1 MNRKTNLLVVDGS
14 RTTMRY
20 IDSIFGGYCQI
31 HLARTGI
38 EAMDVVEIKPID
50 IIIMNRNLP
59 DMDGFDLLEKW
70 HKERLTDDISV
81 VIAGDERNKQQ
92 EVEALQKGAADYI
105 SMPFVPEILKLRVDH
120 LVELH
125 YYRKELESEIK
136 KQKKKV
142 SDLSFQAMI
151 TIAHTIDLKDRY
163 GEGHSLRVA
172 LYSREIARRL
182 GWTVEELENLYNVA
196 LLHDIGKIAIE
207 DSILNKMGTLTEQEY
222 ESVKRHTKVGA
233 DIVKN
238 TTFIPGIKEGIS
250 YHHERYDGTGYVGLK
265 GKDIPLIARILA
277 VADAV
282 TAMEEDRPFRRRLSS
297 MELEKELISNKGKQ
311 FDPDIV
317 NVAVEMLHEG
327 YDVDEK
333 LAQMMKQIPGDVSE
347 TGELMRQVVT
357 TSTQETK
364 SELEKDSLTGFLNRR
379 SFEEKIE
386 KFLRKPMSY
395 GTFFMMDMDN
405 FKSVNDTYGHLAG
418 DELILIFADIIK
430 NCVREQDF
438 VCRVGGDEFAIFFP
452 YLDKEKVIRK
462 RADEIMSCFAKER
475 ERLGYS
481 NCSVSIG
488 IMTKYAKSNNMD
500 YDKLYKCA
508 DNALYYVKNNG
519 KDDFHIY
526 ASAIMDGGMDSLEQE
541 QLDVQQLIQR
551 VAERK
556 EYMGAYRV
564 EYDSFSYI
572 YRFIARNVERTKQP
586 VQIALFT
593 FPLKEKSEEEVM
605 KIQNSLALLE
615 KAIAQSLRRGD
626 VTSRIS
632 LTQQIVILMGANKEN
647 GMHVVDR
654 MVQCYDGLAGEEGL
668 KIEYDIKDVSGTKKI
683 KKILDICWNIQ
694 YTTTCKEKNFTG
706 GVVIWK
712 RQLPLQK

>member
-1 MNRKTNLLVVDGS
+1 MNRKTKYFSGGSGS

-668 KIEYDIKDVSGTKKI
+668 KIEYDIKDVSGTKKD
-683 KKILDICWNIQ
+683 KKNS
-694 YTTTCKEKNFTG
+694 
-706 GVVIWK
+706 
-712 RQLPLQK
+712 

>member
-1 MNRKTNLLVVDGS
+1 M
-14 RTTMRY
+14 
-20 IDSIFGGYCQI
+20 
-31 HLARTGI
+31 
-38 EAMDVVEIKPID
+38 
-50 IIIMNRNLP
+50 
-59 DMDGFDLLEKW
+59 
-70 HKERLTDDISV
+70 
-81 VIAGDERNKQQ
+81 
-92 EVEALQKGAADYI
+92 
-105 SMPFVPEILKLRVDH
+105 
-120 LVELH
+120 
-125 YYRKELESEIK
+125 
-136 KQKKKV
+136 
-142 SDLSFQAMI
+142 
-151 TIAHTIDLKDRY
+151 
-163 GEGHSLRVA
+163 
-172 LYSREIARRL
+172 
-182 GWTVEELENLYNVA
+182 
-196 LLHDIGKIAIE
+196 
-207 DSILNKMGTLTEQEY
+207 
-222 ESVKRHTKVGA
+222 
-233 DIVKN
+233 
-238 TTFIPGIKEGIS
+238 
-250 YHHERYDGTGYVGLK
+250 
-265 GKDIPLIARILA
+265 
-277 VADAV
+277 ADAV

-418 DELILIFADIIK
+418 DETDPLFADIIK

-462 RADEIMSCFAKER
+462 RADEIMSSFAKER

-668 KIEYDIKDVSGTKKI
+668 KIEYDIKDVSGTKKD
-683 KKILDICWNIQ
+683 KKNS
-694 YTTTCKEKNFTG
+694 
-706 GVVIWK
+706 
-712 RQLPLQK
+712 

>member
-14 RTTMRY
+14 RTTMRH

-70 HKERLTDDISV
+70 HKEGLTDDISV

-105 SMPFVPEILKLRVDH
+105 SMPFVSEILKLRVDH

-207 DSILNKMGTLTEQEY
+207 DSILNKMGALTEQEY

-333 LAQMMKQIPGDVSE
+333 LAQMMKQISGDVSE

-668 KIEYDIKDVSGTKKI
+668 KIEYDIKDVSGTKKD
-683 KKILDICWNIQ
+683 KKNS
-694 YTTTCKEKNFTG
+694 
-706 GVVIWK
+706 
-712 RQLPLQK
+712 

>member
-14 RTTMRY
+14 RTTMRH

-31 HLARTGI
+31 HLAQTGI

-50 IIIMNRNLP
+50 IIIMNRSLP
-59 DMDGFDLLEKW
+59 DMDGFELLEKW

-163 GEGHSLRVA
+163 GEGHSVRVA

-222 ESVKRHTKVGA
+222 ESVKRHTKVGV

-333 LAQMMKQIPGDVSE
+333 LAQMMKQISGDVSE

-626 VTSRIS
+626 VTSRMS

-668 KIEYDIKDVSGTKKI
+668 KFEYDIKDVSGTKKG
-683 KKILDICWNIQ
+683 KKNS
-694 YTTTCKEKNFTG
+694 
-706 GVVIWK
+706 
-712 RQLPLQK
+712 

>member
-14 RTTMRY
+14 RTTMRH

-668 KIEYDIKDVSGTKKI
+668 KIEYDIKDVSGTKKG
-683 KKILDICWNIQ
+683 KKNS
-694 YTTTCKEKNFTG
+694 
-706 GVVIWK
+706 
-712 RQLPLQK
+712 

>member
-14 RTTMRY
+14 KATMRY
-20 IDSIFGGYCQI
+20 VDSIFGNYCLV

-59 DMDGFDLLEKW
+59 DMDGFELLEKW

-250 YHHERYDGTGYVGLK
+250 YHHERYDGAGYVGLK

-297 MELEKELISNKGKQ
+297 IELEKELISNKGKQ

-333 LAQMMKQIPGDVSE
+333 LAQMMKQISGDVSE

-418 DELILIFADIIK
+418 DELILTFVDIIK

-462 RADEIMSCFAKER
+462 RADEIISCFAKER
-475 ERLGYS
+475 DRLGYA

-500 YDKLYKCA
+500 YDNLYKCA

-526 ASAIMDGGMDSLEQE
+526 ASAIMDGGVDSLEQE
-541 QLDVQQLIQR
+541 QIDVQQLIHR

-586 VQIALFT
+586 VQIVLFT
-593 FPLKEKSEEEVM
+593 FPLKEKSEDEVM

-626 VTSRIS
+626 VTSRMS

-654 MVQCYDGLAGEEGL
+654 MVQCYEGLAGEEGL
-668 KIEYDIKDVSGTKKI
+668 KFEYDIKDVSGTKKG
-683 KKILDICWNIQ
+683 KKN
-694 YTTTCKEKNFTG
+694 
-706 GVVIWK
+706 
-712 RQLPLQK
+712 P

>member
-14 RTTMRY
+14 RTTMRH
-20 IDSIFGGYCQI
+20 IDSIFGDYCQI

-38 EAMDVVEIKPID
+38 EAVDVVEIKPID

-59 DMDGFDLLEKW
+59 DMDGFELLEKW

-163 GEGHSLRVA
+163 GEGHSVRVA

-418 DELILIFADIIK
+418 DELILTFVDIIK

-462 RADEIMSCFAKER
+462 RADEIINCFAKER
-475 ERLGYS
+475 DRLGYS

-500 YDKLYKCA
+500 YDNLYKCA

-519 KDDFHIY
+519 KDGFHIY

-626 VTSRIS
+626 VTSRMS

-668 KIEYDIKDVSGTKKI
+668 KIEYDIKDVSGTKKD
-683 KKILDICWNIQ
+683 KKNS
-694 YTTTCKEKNFTG
+694 
-706 GVVIWK
+706 
-712 RQLPLQK
+712 

>member
-418 DELILIFADIIK
+418 DELILIYADIIK

-668 KIEYDIKDVSGTKKI
+668 KIEYDIKDVSGTKKD
-683 KKILDICWNIQ
+683 KKNS
-694 YTTTCKEKNFTG
+694 
-706 GVVIWK
+706 
-712 RQLPLQK
+712 

>member
-59 DMDGFDLLEKW
+59 DMDGFDLREKW

-668 KIEYDIKDVSGTKKI
+668 KIEYDIKDVSGTKKD
-683 KKILDICWNIQ
+683 KKNS
-694 YTTTCKEKNFTG
+694 
-706 GVVIWK
+706 
-712 RQLPLQK
+712 

>member
-14 RTTMRY
+14 RTTMRH

-31 HLARTGI
+31 HLAQTGI

-250 YHHERYDGTGYVGLK
+250 YHHERYDGAGYVGLK

-551 VAERK
+551 MAERK

-668 KIEYDIKDVSGTKKI
+668 KIEYDIKDVSGTKK
-683 KKILDICWNIQ
+683 
-694 YTTTCKEKNFTG
+694 
-706 GVVIWK
+706 
-712 RQLPLQK
+712 R

>member
-14 RTTMRY
+14 RTTMRH

-59 DMDGFDLLEKW
+59 DMDGFELLEKW

-250 YHHERYDGTGYVGLK
+250 YHHERYDGAGYVGLK

-654 MVQCYDGLAGEEGL
+654 MVQCYDGLAGEEGV
-668 KIEYDIKDVSGTKKI
+668 KIEYDIKDVSGTKKD
-683 KKILDICWNIQ
+683 KKNS
-694 YTTTCKEKNFTG
+694 
-706 GVVIWK
+706 
-712 RQLPLQK
+712 

>member
-265 GKDIPLIARILA
+265 GKDIPLIAWILA

-668 KIEYDIKDVSGTKKI
+668 KIEYDIKDVSGTKKD
-683 KKILDICWNIQ
+683 KKNS
-694 YTTTCKEKNFTG
+694 
-706 GVVIWK
+706 
-712 RQLPLQK
+712 

>member
-1 MNRKTNLLVVDGS
+1 MNRKTNLLVVVGS

-462 RADEIMSCFAKER
+462 RADEIMSSFAKER

-668 KIEYDIKDVSGTKKI
+668 KIEYDIKDVSGTKKD
-683 KKILDICWNIQ
+683 KKNS
-694 YTTTCKEKNFTG
+694 
-706 GVVIWK
+706 
-712 RQLPLQK
+712 

>member
-1 MNRKTNLLVVDGS
+1 MNRKTTLLVVDGS
-14 RTTMRY
+14 KTTMRY
-20 IDSIFGGYCQI
+20 IDSIFGGYCQTY
-31 HLARTGI
+31 LAITGI

-70 HKERLTDDISV
+70 NEERLTDDISV
-81 VIAGDERNKQQ
+81 VIVGDERNKQQ

-105 SMPFVPEILKLRVDH
+105 TMPFVPEILKLRVDH

-163 GEGHSLRVA
+163 GEGHSVRVA

-182 GWTVEELENLYNVA
+182 GWTVEELDNLYNVA

-277 VADAV
+277 VADSV

-333 LAQMMKQIPGDVSE
+333 LEQMMKQIPGDVSE

-357 TSTQETK
+357 TSTKETK

-418 DELILIFADIIK
+418 DELILIFVDIIK

-462 RADEIMSCFAKER
+462 RADEIISCFAKER
-475 ERLGYS
+475 DRLGYS

-500 YDKLYKCA
+500 YDNLYKCA

-626 VTSRIS
+626 VTSRMS

-668 KIEYDIKDVSGTKKI
+668 KFEYDIKDVSGTKK
-683 KKILDICWNIQ
+683 D
-694 YTTTCKEKNFTG
+694 KNNS
-706 GVVIWK
+706 
-712 RQLPLQK
+712 

>member
-14 RTTMRY
+14 KATMRY
-20 IDSIFGGYCQI
+20 VDSIFGNYCLV

-70 HKERLTDDISV
+70 NKERLTDDISV

-105 SMPFVPEILKLRVDH
+105 GMPFVPEILKLRVDH

-418 DELILIFADIIK
+418 DELILTFVDIIK

-462 RADEIMSCFAKER
+462 RADEIINCFAKER
-475 ERLGYS
+475 DRLGYS

-500 YDKLYKCA
+500 YDNLYKCA

-519 KDDFHIY
+519 KDGFHIY

-626 VTSRIS
+626 VTSRMS

-668 KIEYDIKDVSGTKKI
+668 KIEYDIKDVSGTKKD
-683 KKILDICWNIQ
+683 KKNS
-694 YTTTCKEKNFTG
+694 
-706 GVVIWK
+706 
-712 RQLPLQK
+712 

>member
-438 VCRVGGDEFAIFFP
+438 VCRVGGDKFAIFFP

-668 KIEYDIKDVSGTKKI
+668 KIEYDIKDVSGTKKD
-683 KKILDICWNIQ
+683 KKNS
-694 YTTTCKEKNFTG
+694 
-706 GVVIWK
+706 
-712 RQLPLQK
+712 

>member
-14 RTTMRY
+14 RTTMRH

-59 DMDGFDLLEKW
+59 DMDGFELLEKW

-250 YHHERYDGTGYVGLK
+250 YHHERYDGAGYVGLK

-333 LAQMMKQIPGDVSE
+333 LAQTMKQIPGDVSE

-668 KIEYDIKDVSGTKKI
+668 KIEYDIKDVSGTKKD
-683 KKILDICWNIQ
+683 KKNS
-694 YTTTCKEKNFTG
+694 
-706 GVVIWK
+706 
-712 RQLPLQK
+712 

>member
-59 DMDGFDLLEKW
+59 DMAGFDLLEKW

-668 KIEYDIKDVSGTKKI
+668 KIEYDIKDVSGTKKD
-683 KKILDICWNIQ
+683 KKNS
-694 YTTTCKEKNFTG
+694 
-706 GVVIWK
+706 
-712 RQLPLQK
+712 

>member
-1 MNRKTNLLVVDGS
+1 MNRKINLLVVDGS
-14 RTTMRY
+14 RTTIRY

-59 DMDGFDLLEKW
+59 DMDGFELLERW

-668 KIEYDIKDVSGTKKI
+668 KIEYDIKDVSGTKKD
-683 KKILDICWNIQ
+683 KKNS
-694 YTTTCKEKNFTG
+694 
-706 GVVIWK
+706 
-712 RQLPLQK
+712 

>member
-14 RTTMRY
+14 RTTMRH

-31 HLARTGI
+31 HLAQTGI

-59 DMDGFDLLEKW
+59 DMDGFELLEKW

-105 SMPFVPEILKLRVDH
+105 SMPFVSEILKLRVDH

-551 VAERK
+551 MAERK

-668 KIEYDIKDVSGTKKI
+668 KIEYDIKDVSGTKKD
-683 KKILDICWNIQ
+683 KKNS
-694 YTTTCKEKNFTG
+694 
-706 GVVIWK
+706 
-712 RQLPLQK
+712 

>member
-14 RTTMRY
+14 RTTMRH

-70 HKERLTDDISV
+70 HKERLTDNISV

-250 YHHERYDGTGYVGLK
+250 YHHERYDGAGYVGLK

-668 KIEYDIKDVSGTKKI
+668 KIEYDIKDVSGTKKD
-683 KKILDICWNIQ
+683 KKNS
-694 YTTTCKEKNFTG
+694 
-706 GVVIWK
+706 
-712 RQLPLQK
+712 

>member
-14 RTTMRY
+14 RTTMRH

-105 SMPFVPEILKLRVDH
+105 SMPFVSEILKLRVDH

-250 YHHERYDGTGYVGLK
+250 YHHERYDGAGYVGLK

-668 KIEYDIKDVSGTKKI
+668 KIEYDIKDVSGT
-683 KKILDICWNIQ
+683 
-694 YTTTCKEKNFTG
+694 TCKEKNFTG

>member
-452 YLDKEKVIRK
+452 YQDKEKVIRK
-462 RADEIMSCFAKER
+462 RADEIMSSFAKER

-668 KIEYDIKDVSGTKKI
+668 KIEYDIKDVSGTKKD
-683 KKILDICWNIQ
+683 KKNS
-694 YTTTCKEKNFTG
+694 
-706 GVVIWK
+706 
-712 RQLPLQK
+712 

>member
-14 RTTMRY
+14 RTTMRH

-31 HLARTGI
+31 HLAQTGI

-551 VAERK
+551 MAERK

-668 KIEYDIKDVSGTKKI
+668 KIEYDIKDVSGTKKD
-683 KKILDICWNIQ
+683 KKNS
-694 YTTTCKEKNFTG
+694 
-706 GVVIWK
+706 
-712 RQLPLQK
+712 

>member
-14 RTTMRY
+14 RTTMRH

-265 GKDIPLIARILA
+265 GKNIPLIARILA

-462 RADEIMSCFAKER
+462 RADEIMSSFAKER

-519 KDDFHIY
+519 KNDFHIY

-668 KIEYDIKDVSGTKKI
+668 KIEYDIKDVSGTKKD
-683 KKILDICWNIQ
+683 KKNS
-694 YTTTCKEKNFTG
+694 
-706 GVVIWK
+706 
-712 RQLPLQK
+712 

>member
-632 LTQQIVILMGANKEN
+632 LTQQIVLLMGAYIEN

-654 MVQCYDGLAGEEGL
+654 MVQGYDGLAGEEGL
-668 KIEYDIKDVSGTKKI
+668 KIEYDIKDVSGTKKD
-683 KKILDICWNIQ
+683 KKNS
-694 YTTTCKEKNFTG
+694 
-706 GVVIWK
+706 
-712 RQLPLQK
+712 

>member
-14 RTTMRY
+14 RTTMRH

-31 HLARTGI
+31 HLAQTGI

-172 LYSREIARRL
+172 LYSRKIARRL

-668 KIEYDIKDVSGTKKI
+668 KIEYDIKDVSGTKKD
-683 KKILDICWNIQ
+683 KKNS
-694 YTTTCKEKNFTG
+694 
-706 GVVIWK
+706 
-712 RQLPLQK
+712 

>member
-222 ESVKRHTKVGA
+222 ESAKRHTKVGA

-668 KIEYDIKDVSGTKKI
+668 KIEYDIKDVSGTKKD
-683 KKILDICWNIQ
+683 KKNS
-694 YTTTCKEKNFTG
+694 
-706 GVVIWK
+706 
-712 RQLPLQK
+712 

>member
-481 NCSVSIG
+481 NCCVSIG

-654 MVQCYDGLAGEEGL
+654 MVQCYDGLAGEEAL
-668 KIEYDIKDVSGTKKI
+668 KIEYDIKDVSGTKKD
-683 KKILDICWNIQ
+683 KKNS
-694 YTTTCKEKNFTG
+694 
-706 GVVIWK
+706 
-712 RQLPLQK
+712 

>member
-311 FDPDIV
+311 FAPDIV

-541 QLDVQQLIQR
+541 QLDV
-551 VAERK
+551 
-556 EYMGAYRV
+556 
-564 EYDSFSYI
+564 
-572 YRFIARNVERTKQP
+572 
-586 VQIALFT
+586 
-593 FPLKEKSEEEVM
+593 
-605 KIQNSLALLE
+605 
-615 KAIAQSLRRGD
+615 
-626 VTSRIS
+626 
-632 LTQQIVILMGANKEN
+632 
-647 GMHVVDR
+647 
-654 MVQCYDGLAGEEGL
+654 
-668 KIEYDIKDVSGTKKI
+668 
-683 KKILDICWNIQ
+683 
-694 YTTTCKEKNFTG
+694 
-706 GVVIWK
+706 
-712 RQLPLQK
+712 

>member
-14 RTTMRY
+14 RTTMRH

-70 HKERLTDDISV
+70 HEERLTDDISV

-572 YRFIARNVERTKQP
+572 Y
-586 VQIALFT
+586 L
-593 FPLKEKSEEEVM
+593 
-605 KIQNSLALLE
+605 SL
-615 KAIAQSLRRGD
+615 IH
-626 VTSRIS
+626 I
-632 LTQQIVILMGANKEN
+632 
-647 GMHVVDR
+647 
-654 MVQCYDGLAGEEGL
+654 
-668 KIEYDIKDVSGTKKI
+668 
-683 KKILDICWNIQ
+683 
-694 YTTTCKEKNFTG
+694 
-706 GVVIWK
+706 
-712 RQLPLQK
+712 

>member
-105 SMPFVPEILKLRVDH
+105 SMPFVLEILKLRVDH

-668 KIEYDIKDVSGTKKI
+668 KIEYDIKDVSGTKKD
-683 KKILDICWNIQ
+683 KKNS
-694 YTTTCKEKNFTG
+694 
-706 GVVIWK
+706 
-712 RQLPLQK
+712 

>member
-14 RTTMRY
+14 KATMRY
-20 IDSIFGGYCQI
+20 VDSIFGNYCLV

-59 DMDGFDLLEKW
+59 DMDGFELLEKW
-70 HKERLTDDISV
+70 NKERLTDDISV

-105 SMPFVPEILKLRVDH
+105 GMPFVPEILKLRVDH

-250 YHHERYDGTGYVGLK
+250 YHHERYDGAGYVGLK

-297 MELEKELISNKGKQ
+297 IELEKELISNKGKQ

-333 LAQMMKQIPGDVSE
+333 LAQMMKQISGDVSE

-418 DELILIFADIIK
+418 DELILTFVDIIK

-462 RADEIMSCFAKER
+462 RADEIISCFAKER
-475 ERLGYS
+475 DRLGYA

-500 YDKLYKCA
+500 YDNLYKCA

-541 QLDVQQLIQR
+541 QIDVQQLIHR

-586 VQIALFT
+586 VQIVLFT
-593 FPLKEKSEEEVM
+593 FPLKEKSEDEVM

-626 VTSRIS
+626 VTSRMS

-654 MVQCYDGLAGEEGL
+654 MVQCYEGLAGEEGL
-668 KIEYDIKDVSGTKKI
+668 KFEYDIKDVSCTKKG
-683 KKILDICWNIQ
+683 KKN
-694 YTTTCKEKNFTG
+694 
-706 GVVIWK
+706 
-712 RQLPLQK
+712 P

>member
-59 DMDGFDLLEKW
+59 DMDGFELLEKW

-551 VAERK
+551 MAERK

-668 KIEYDIKDVSGTKKI
+668 KIEYDIKDVSGTKKD
-683 KKILDICWNIQ
+683 KKNS
-694 YTTTCKEKNFTG
+694 
-706 GVVIWK
+706 
-712 RQLPLQK
+712 

>member
-462 RADEIMSCFAKER
+462 RANEIMSCFAKER

-668 KIEYDIKDVSGTKKI
+668 KIEYDIKDVSGTKKD
-683 KKILDICWNIQ
+683 KKNS
-694 YTTTCKEKNFTG
+694 
-706 GVVIWK
+706 
-712 RQLPLQK
+712 

>member
-14 RTTMRY
+14 RTTMRH

-551 VAERK
+551 MAERK

-668 KIEYDIKDVSGTKKI
+668 KIEYDIKDVSGTKKG
-683 KKILDICWNIQ
+683 KKNS
-694 YTTTCKEKNFTG
+694 
-706 GVVIWK
+706 
-712 RQLPLQK
+712 

>member
-1 MNRKTNLLVVDGS
+1 
-14 RTTMRY
+14 
-20 IDSIFGGYCQI
+20 
-31 HLARTGI
+31 
-38 EAMDVVEIKPID
+38 
-50 IIIMNRNLP
+50 
-59 DMDGFDLLEKW
+59 
-70 HKERLTDDISV
+70 
-81 VIAGDERNKQQ
+81 
-92 EVEALQKGAADYI
+92 
-105 SMPFVPEILKLRVDH
+105 
-120 LVELH
+120 
-125 YYRKELESEIK
+125 
-136 KQKKKV
+136 
-142 SDLSFQAMI
+142 MI

-386 KFLRKPMSY
+386 KFCANLCHM
-395 GTFFMMDMDN
+395 
-405 FKSVNDTYGHLAG
+405 
-418 DELILIFADIIK
+418 EL
-430 NCVREQDF
+430 
-438 VCRVGGDEFAIFFP
+438 
-452 YLDKEKVIRK
+452 
-462 RADEIMSCFAKER
+462 
-475 ERLGYS
+475 
-481 NCSVSIG
+481 
-488 IMTKYAKSNNMD
+488 
-500 YDKLYKCA
+500 
-508 DNALYYVKNNG
+508 
-519 KDDFHIY
+519 
-526 ASAIMDGGMDSLEQE
+526 SL
-541 QLDVQQLIQR
+541 
-551 VAERK
+551 
-556 EYMGAYRV
+556 
-564 EYDSFSYI
+564 
-572 YRFIARNVERTKQP
+572 
-586 VQIALFT
+586 
-593 FPLKEKSEEEVM
+593 
-605 KIQNSLALLE
+605 
-615 KAIAQSLRRGD
+615 
-626 VTSRIS
+626 
-632 LTQQIVILMGANKEN
+632 
-647 GMHVVDR
+647 
-654 MVQCYDGLAGEEGL
+654 
-668 KIEYDIKDVSGTKKI
+668 
-683 KKILDICWNIQ
+683 
-694 YTTTCKEKNFTG
+694 
-706 GVVIWK
+706 
-712 RQLPLQK
+712 

>member
-647 GMHVVDR
+647 GMHAVDR

-668 KIEYDIKDVSGTKKI
+668 KIEYDIKDVSGTKKD
-683 KKILDICWNIQ
+683 KKNS
-694 YTTTCKEKNFTG
+694 
-706 GVVIWK
+706 
-712 RQLPLQK
+712 

>member
-572 YRFIARNVERTKQP
+572 YRFIARNMERTKQP

-668 KIEYDIKDVSGTKKI
+668 KIEYDIKDVSGTKKD
-683 KKILDICWNIQ
+683 KKNS
-694 YTTTCKEKNFTG
+694 
-706 GVVIWK
+706 
-712 RQLPLQK
+712 

>member
-14 RTTMRY
+14 RTTMRH

-31 HLARTGI
+31 HLAQTGI

-50 IIIMNRNLP
+50 IIIMNRSLP
-59 DMDGFDLLEKW
+59 DMDGFELLEKW

-222 ESVKRHTKVGA
+222 ESVKRHTKVGT

-668 KIEYDIKDVSGTKKI
+668 KIEYDIKDVSGTKKD
-683 KKILDICWNIQ
+683 KKNS
-694 YTTTCKEKNFTG
+694 
-706 GVVIWK
+706 
-712 RQLPLQK
+712 